1 MSYKKGDIP
10 MFNIELIRKMFI
22 YENTTN
28 KKFEMKDFKQ
38 LLNLDSNLISQKRF
52 KEWIDNNN
60 LTEVL
65 KTWLKEHDLDKTFSE
80 VYVVGKTSVEEF
92 VDFLFDYGK
101 DLPQETGGKILSN
114 FLDKEKK
121 KNQEIFK

>member
-1 MSYKKGDIP
+1 MIKGDIQ
-10 MFNIELIRKMFI
+10 MFDIELIRKMFI

-38 LLNLDSNLISQKRF
+38 LLKLDSNLISQKRF

-65 KTWLKEHDLDKTFSE
+65 KIWLKDHDLDKTFSE
-80 VYVVGKTSVEEF
+80 VYVVGKTSAEEF

-101 DLPQETGGKILSN
+101 DLPQEAGSKILSN
-114 FLDKEKK
+114 FLEKEKK
-121 KNQEIFK
+121 KNQDMFG

>member
-1 MSYKKGDIP
+1 
-10 MFNIELIRKMFI
+10 MFI